1 MNAYSHARQ
10 LMLMAKKD
18 ISALISMMSSDEIA
32 DEIADEIFGFHAQ
45 QAVKKTLKAWIDAAG
60 GTFGWV
66 HDLRIL
72 LLTLQDLRFSIERYQ
87 DLILLNNYAVQFRYE
102 PMSEEDESIDRAD
115 TIHLV
120 ESLYEYVRNF
130 LQQKETSL

>member
-18 ISALISMMSSDEIA
+18 INALISMMSSDEIA
-32 DEIADEIFGFHAQ
+32 DEIFGFHAQ
-45 QAVKKTLKAWIDAAG
+45 QAAEKTLKAWIDAAG

-72 LLTLQDLRFSIERYQ
+72 LLTLQDLGFSIERYQ
-87 DLILLNNYAVQFRYE
+87 DLISLNNYAVQFRYE
-102 PMSEEDESIDRAD
+102 PMGEEDESIDRAD

-130 LQQKETSL
+130 LQQKETYL